1 MCSSSR
7 GVRSAVRR
15 GPADERDD
23 QQVIIL
29 VLLVILLL
37 ILEYGI
43 LLQNITQ
50 QTKQDDQQV
59 MILVLRVILIYSVTS
74 DACYW

>member
-23 QQVIIL
+23 QQVIIPL
-29 VLLVILLL
+29 LLVIILV
-37 ILEYGI
+37 ILERSK
-43 LLQNITQ
+43 NC
-50 QTKQDDQQV
+50 TKHDK
-59 MILVLRVILIYSVTS
+59 
-74 DACYW
+74 A